1 VEATRWPPQ
10 GARFGLAI
18 ALLAVVPMY
27 LIYYVVQ
34 PIPGSLAAKQI
45 LFDSIL
51 VILLGVLVAWVY
63 RTEGQGRSRVRAAA

>member
-1 VEATRWPPQ
+1 
-10 GARFGLAI
+10 
-18 ALLAVVPMY
+18 
-27 LIYYVVQ
+27 
-34 PIPGSLAAKQI
+34 LAAKQI